1 MHFFIAVAYSV
12 LFDWERLKCV
22 FRSINHRLKTSSSHL
37 GFVYKIM
44 VLEVFVEC
52 QRFMELGCPIRP
64 GGRKAVDLGVS
75 HYQDRLLM
83 SYEFELVQ
91 PVAYIVSCVKL

>member
-1 MHFFIAVAYSV
+1 M

-22 FRSINHRLKTSSSHL
+22 FRSINHRLKARLVARSSSHL

-91 PVAYIVSCVKL
+91 PVA